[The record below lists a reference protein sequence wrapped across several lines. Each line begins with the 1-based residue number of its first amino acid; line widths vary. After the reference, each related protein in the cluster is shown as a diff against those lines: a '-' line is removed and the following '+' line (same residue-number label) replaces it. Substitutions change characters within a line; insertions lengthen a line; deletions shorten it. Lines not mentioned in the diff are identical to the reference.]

1 MHNLKFCLVYFFV
14 LLQEV
19 QSLRAVLE
27 LKQAEV
33 AELRRNLAE
42 ASQRAELLPAMEE
55 KVSTLNAR
63 CEDLQLQLE
72 RKNMHEQ

>member
-1 MHNLKFCLVYFFV
+1 M
-14 LLQEV
+14 

-33 AELRRNLAE
+33 SELRRSLAE